1 MSLERTT
8 GLKLISSFLSVFP
21 SHSRALLGAAMRAT
35 IQAMTTSKH
44 GRNLFLSSLL
54 VLAGIGFIVLGG
66 MILAVAIAPVPDISS
81 FAARQ
86 IDQSTKIY
94 DRTGQVLLYDYNR
107 DAKRDI
113 VALGDMSSNIIQ
125 ASIAIE
131 DSSFYEHGGI
141 RFTSIIRAMLVDA
154 LGGALA
160 QGGSTITQQVVKN
173 TLLTNEKSI
182 TRKIHE
188 WMLAIKLEQIYSK
201 DQILETYLNN
211 IPYGGT
217 LYGVEAAS
225 ESYFGISAKDLT
237 LGEAAYLAAMTQA
250 PSYYSPSGT
259 HRALLDARKNLVLER
274 MHTLGFIK
282 DDAYLAAREEKVSF
296 APASK
301 NAIIAPHFVFYI
313 LDQLKTLYGSQALTS
328 GLKVT
333 TTLDADLQI
342 HAESTLNSYA
352 KENQKNFKA
361 SNDALV
367 AIDPPTGQILAM
379 VGSRDF
385 FDTTIDGQYNA
396 TLSLRQPGSTM
407 KPFIYTLALSHGYT
421 RDTVIFDVPTQFSTS
436 CHPED
441 IMNST
446 PPCYA
451 PGNFDGN
458 FRGPM
463 TFETALAQSINIPA
477 IKTLYLVGVQ
487 NAVSFAKSFGLS
499 SLGDA
504 SQYGLTIVL
513 GGGEVRLLDL
523 TNAYAT
529 FANDGVKNTAT
540 GILEVA
546 DAQGNILSHYTPDQ
560 SRVIPVSIARD
571 MSAML
576 SDAPARVPEYD
587 LNSPLSFAN
596 YDVAVKTGTT
606 DDTRDAWV
614 VGYSPSI
621 AIGVWAGNN
630 DNSAMVKSIAG
641 FIAAPMWHEVM
652 VYALSKYPKTYFGE
666 PNQISSLVPPMLQG
680 NWRVSDRN
688 GNIFPHSLLYW
699 TDKKNPQGSAPIDA
713 NQDPQYAYWEY
724 GVSTYYSAHPQ
735 LFENPPLMVPLTFAS
750 ITSTTSPSVQ

>member
-1 MSLERTT
+1 
-8 GLKLISSFLSVFP
+8 
-21 SHSRALLGAAMRAT
+21 
-35 IQAMTTSKH
+35 MTTRKH

-54 VLAGIGFIVLGG
+54 VLAGIGFIALGG
-66 MILAVAIAPVPDISS
+66 IIIAVAVSPVPDISS
-81 FAARQ
+81 FASRQ
-86 IDQSTKIY
+86 VDQSTKIY

-107 DAKRDI
+107 DAKRDV
-113 VALGDMSSNIIQ
+113 VALGDMSPNIIQ

-141 RFTSIIRAMLVDA
+141 RFTSIIRAMMVDA
-154 LGGALA
+154 LGGAIA

-225 ESYFGISAKDLT
+225 EAYFGVSAKDLT
-237 LGEAAYLAAMTQA
+237 LPEAAYLAAMTQA
-250 PSYYSPSGT
+250 PSYYSPNGT

-282 DDAYLAAREEKVSF
+282 DDVYAAAKAEKVLF
-296 APASK
+296 APASR

-313 LDQLKTLYGSQALTS
+313 LDQLKTFYGPQALTT

-333 TTLDADLQI
+333 TTLDADLQV
-342 HAESTLNSYA
+342 HAESTLNTYA
-352 KENQKNFKA
+352 KENQKNFNA

-396 TLSLRQPGSTM
+396 SLSLRQPGSTM
-407 KPFIYTLALSHGYT
+407 KPFIYSLALSRGYT
-421 RDTVIFDVPTQFSTS
+421 RDTVVFDVPTQFSTS
-436 CHPED
+436 CRPQEVT
-441 IMNST
+441 NST

-451 PGNFDGN
+451 PGNFDGT

-487 NAVSFAKSFGLS
+487 NAVAFAKSFGLS

-529 FANDGVKNTAT
+529 FANDGVKNAAT

-546 DAQGNILSHYTPDQ
+546 DAQGNVLAHYTSDQ
-560 SRVIPVSIARD
+560 SSVVPMNIARD

-630 DNSAMVKSIAG
+630 DNSPMVKSIAG

-652 VYALSKYPKTYFGE
+652 AYALSKYPKTYFGE
-666 PNQISSLVPPMLQG
+666 PNQISATIPPILQG
-680 NWRVSDRN
+680 NWRVPDSQ
-688 GNIFPHSLLYW
+688 GAILPHSLLYW
-699 TDKKNPQGSAPIDA
+699 TDKNNPQGSTPPTAI
-713 NQDPQYAYWEY
+713 QDSQYAYWEY
-724 GVSTYYSAHPQ
+724 GISAYYSAHPE
-735 LFENPPLMVPLTFAS
+735 LFTNPPLMVPLTFTAMV
-750 ITSTTSPSVQ
+750 STTTVQ